1 MSDAAATGVAEEERH
16 DRGTAAPRRRARVVG
31 ERQRARRLSVR
42 VSAGEHAEVAAAAL
56 VGLTPAGFTAAAAP
70 AAARGASAPQASPV
84 RAALGELMAA
94 RRQLRG
100 YATNVNQAARV
111 LNAGGAAPEWLD
123 SAVETSDRAVAR
135 RVR

>member
-1 MSDAAATGVAEEERH
+1 LSDAAATGVAEEEPH

-56 VGLTPAGFTAAAAP
+56 VGLTPAGFTAAAVL

-84 RAALGELMAA
+84 RAA
-94 RRQLRG
+94 
-100 YATNVNQAARV
+100 RV

-123 SAVETSDRAVAR
+123 AAVEASDRAVAR
-135 RVR
+135 VDAAAAAVARRVR

>member
-1 MSDAAATGVAEEERH
+1 
-16 DRGTAAPRRRARVVG
+16 
-31 ERQRARRLSVR
+31 
-42 VSAGEHAEVAAAAL
+42 
-56 VGLTPAGFTAAAAP
+56 LTPAGFTAAAVL

-84 RAALGELMAA
+84 RAALAELMAA

-123 SAVETSDRAVAR
+123 AAVEASDRAVAR
-135 RVR
+135 VDAAAAAVARRVR